1 MASTLPSPAPTSSPT
16 AAAAAAAP
24 EPDPKGA
31 PEVAEAA
38 EAPKTAEAAGTT
50 EEGPACPRAPEAV
63 PPAATVLSTPPRRA
77 VARSEARQ
85 RLEAYVQG
93 VASVYLH
100 AEGTWIHGAVGVA
113 VSSDEVA
120 AGVRVAQTRWRL
132 GLRLGLD
139 RHPRAHPQPQPS
151 PPR

>member
-16 AAAAAAAP
+16 VAAAAAAP
-24 EPDPKGA
+24 EPDPKGV
-31 PEVAEAA
+31 PDVAEAA
-38 EAPKTAEAAGTT
+38 EAPEAAEAAGAT
-50 EEGPACPRAPEAV
+50 EEAEAAGATAEGPACPRAPEAM
-63 PPAATVLSTPPRRA
+63 PPAATVLCTPPRRA

-100 AEGTWIHGAVGVA
+100 AEGTWLHGAVGVA

-120 AGVRVAQTRWRL
+120 ARVRVAQARWWL
-132 GLRLGLD
+132 GLG
-139 RHPRAHPQPQPS
+139 
-151 PPR
+151 